1 MKRLLTVAAAAA
13 MLAAVGCNGA
23 GTSGGPGATNRDGVH
38 VTQQENSFS
47 LSPPMTGASLK
58 QGEKT
63 EVKIGIDRGKNFDQD
78 VTLSFKD
85 VPKGVTL
92 SPGHPAIKH
101 GDKDTMVSVEAAKDA
116 AVGDFTVNIVGKPS
130 KEGPEATQ
138 PFKLT
143 VKKP

>member
-13 MLAAVGCNGA
+13 MLAAVGCNPA
-23 GTSGGPGATNRDGVH
+23 GTSGGPGATNRGGVH

-47 LSPPMTGASLK
+47 LSPPMTGVSLK

-78 VTLSFKD
+78 IALSLNH
-85 VPKGVTL
+85 VPKGVTF
-92 SPGHPAIKH
+92 SPAHPTIKH
-101 GDKDTMVSVEAAKDA
+101 GDKDTTVSVEAAKDA

-130 KEGPEATQ
+130 KEGPEATK
-138 PFKLT
+138 PMKLA